1 VISKTKKNPV
11 LWYVTG
17 GKGGVGKSTVTVNLA
32 VELSRRGRRVL
43 LCDLDLGLANVD
55 VMLRV
60 PTSHTLVDAITGRCE
75 LADCVS
81 TGPCGLH
88 LVAGGSGEP
97 GWGDA
102 DRSRREQIL
111 EGLRA
116 LGADYD
122 VILCDGA
129 AGIGGDVLGL
139 AVAADRVLLVTTPDA
154 SALTDAYG
162 LLKAL
167 DAYALDEDLEVPTPD
182 LVVNLAASR
191 EDAQAASHKLR
202 RVSER
207 FLCRSPRRVGWI
219 PDSSDVRHAAS
230 IQSAFVESSAEGLAA
245 RCVGEVASLLDANT
259 PNIAVGTA

>member
-1 VISKTKKNPV
+1 MNTATQVKPA
-11 LWYVTG
+11 LWYITG

-32 VELSRRGRRVL
+32 VELSRRGRKVL

-60 PTSHTLVDAITGRCE
+60 PTSYTLVDAVSGRAE
-75 LADCVS
+75 FSDCIS
-81 TGPCGLH
+81 TGPCGVH
-88 LVAGGSGEP
+88 LIAGGSGEL

-102 DRSRREQIL
+102 DKARRDQLL
-111 EGLRA
+111 EGLRS
-116 LGADYD
+116 LGAEYD

-139 AVAADRVLLVTTPDA
+139 AAAADRVLLVTTGDA
-154 SALTDAYG
+154 PALTDAYG

-167 DAYALDEDLEVPTPD
+167 DAYALREDLEVPTPD

-191 EDAQAASHKLR
+191 EEAQATSQKLR

-219 PDSSDVRHAAS
+219 PNSKDVQSAAS
-230 IQSAFVESSAEGLAA
+230 KQAAFVVSAPEGLAA
-245 RCVGEVASLLDANT
+245 RCVGEVASLMD
-259 PNIAVGTA
+259 PNARELVREGA

>member
-1 VISKTKKNPV
+1 VSSRTQRTPV

-32 VELSRRGRRVL
+32 VELSRRGLRVL

-60 PTSHTLVDAITGRCE
+60 PTSNTLVDAITGRCE
-75 LADCVS
+75 FADCVS
-81 TGPCGLH
+81 TGPCGVH

-111 EGLRA
+111 EGLRT

-139 AVAADRVLLVTTPDA
+139 AAAADRVLLVTTPDA
-154 SALTDAYG
+154 AALTDAYG

-167 DAYALDEDLEVPTPD
+167 DAYALSEDLEVPTPD

-191 EDAQAASHKLR
+191 EEAQGACHKLR

-219 PDSSDVRHAAS
+219 PDSGDVRRAAS
-230 IQSAFVESSAEGLAA
+230 TQSAFVESHAESLAA
-245 RCVGEVASLLDANT
+245 RCVGEVASLMDTGAPEL
-259 PNIAVGTA
+259 VGGSA

>member
-1 VISKTKKNPV
+1 VISQTKRTPV

-43 LCDLDLGLANVD
+43 LCDLDFGLANVD

-60 PTSHTLVDAITGRCE
+60 PTSHTLVDAIAGRCE
-75 LADCVS
+75 FAECVS
-81 TGPCGLH
+81 TGPCGVH
-88 LVAGGSGEP
+88 LVAAGSGEL

-111 EGLRA
+111 KGLRE

-139 AVAADRVLLVTTPDA
+139 ASAADRVLLVTTPA
-154 SALTDAYG
+154 AAALTDAYG

-167 DAYALDEDLEVPTPD
+167 DAYALAEDLEVPTPD
-182 LVVNLAASR
+182 LVVNLAVSR
-191 EDAQAASHKLR
+191 EEAEAASHKLR

-219 PDSSDVRHAAS
+219 PDSGDVRRAAS
-230 IQSAFVESSAEGLAA
+230 SQSAFVESSKESLAA
-245 RCVGEVASLLDANT
+245 RCVGEVASLLDINA
-259 PNIAVGTA
+259 PELVGRGA